1 MSSRMIRIALD
12 AALSA
17 ALNSDFKKQP
27 MGCAILDRLEIVARG
42 YNYTCGSGHS
52 TMHAEAD
59 AIEKLARRH
68 GLLRPLRRM
77 LSSIP
82 ISSHVPEYFVKAS
95 KELQCRQGR

>member
-1 MSSRMIRIALD
+1 MSIRKIQ
-12 AALSA
+12 AALTA
-17 ALNSDFKKQP
+17 ALTAALESNFPKQP
-27 MGCAILDRLEIVARG
+27 MGCAIFEGNKIVATG
-42 YNYTCGSGHS
+42 CNYFCGSGHS

-82 ISSHVPEYFVKAS
+82 ISTEVPQYYLKAG

>member
-1 MSSRMIRIALD
+1 MSFRMIHTAL
-12 AALSA
+12 AA
-17 ALNSDFKKQP
+17 ALNSNFTKQP
-27 MGCAILDRLEIVARG
+27 MGCAIFEGRKIVATG
-42 YNYTCGSGHS
+42 CNYFCGSGHS

-68 GLLRPLRRM
+68 GLLRSLRRM

-82 ISSHVPEYFVKAS
+82 IASEIPEYYLKAS

>member
-1 MSSRMIRIALD
+1 MSSRMVRIALE
-12 AALSA
+12 A
-17 ALNSDFKKQP
+17 ALNSNFTKQP
-27 MGCAILDRLEIVARG
+27 MGCAIFDGRKIVAKG
-42 YNYTCGSGHS
+42 CNYFCGSGHS

-82 ISSHVPEYFVKAS
+82 IASHVPEYFVKAS

>member
-1 MSSRMIRIALD
+1 MIHTALE
-12 AALSA
+12 AALKS
-17 ALNSDFKKQP
+17 NFTKQP
-27 MGCAILDRLEIVARG
+27 MGCAIFDGNKIVATG
-42 YNYTCGSGHS
+42 CNYFCGSGHS

-82 ISSHVPEYFVKAS
+82 IASSIPDYYLKVT
-95 KELQCRQGR
+95 KESSCRQGR